1 LEPAWWHCHAHCQV
15 SSWLG
20 GWWGD
25 FTSDA
30 CHWSI
35 RTYQLYLP
43 HG

>member
-1 LEPAWWHCHAHCQV
+1 L
-15 SSWLG
+15 SWLG

-30 CHWSI
+30 CHWPL
-35 RTYQLYLP
+35 RTYRSYLP

>member
-1 LEPAWWHCHAHCQV
+1 LEPGDVATPIVV

-30 CHWSI
+30 CHWSLG
-35 RTYQLYLP
+35 TYRSYLP